1 MSQPAQGPK
10 PPFTYM
16 PRLDEHHAPAQD
28 TSGLS
33 ASTGYLTM
41 TSVLT
46 LPASLDRPQSWLT
59 SHVTADCRAPVAQP

>member
-1 MSQPAQGPK
+1 MSQPAWGPK

-16 PRLDEHHAPAQD
+16 PRLDEHYAPAQD

-41 TSVLT
+41 TSVLR
-46 LPASLDRPQSWLT
+46 LSASLDAPVLAQQSR
-59 SHVTADCRAPVAQP
+59 HADCPAPVAQP

>member
-1 MSQPAQGPK
+1 MLQLAWGPK

-16 PRLDEHHAPAQD
+16 PRLDEHYAPAQD

-41 TSVLT
+41 TL
-46 LPASLDRPQSWLT
+46 RPHTSRQFGPPRSWLT